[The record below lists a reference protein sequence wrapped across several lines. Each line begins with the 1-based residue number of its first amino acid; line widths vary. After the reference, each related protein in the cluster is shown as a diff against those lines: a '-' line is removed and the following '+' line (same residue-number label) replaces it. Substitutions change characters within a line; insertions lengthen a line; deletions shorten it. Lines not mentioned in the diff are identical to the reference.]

1 MSGIEEGDQK
11 NEHTG
16 TPISFYIGSCTSPNI
31 PINIRADSES
41 HGGIIL
47 STFSIKRMPLQLK
60 LDVFFVIET
69 TNLRE
74 PATHEGPF
82 HSGDL
87 IYELEAFRPL

>member
-1 MSGIEEGDQK
+1 MSGIGVGDRK

-31 PINIRADSES
+31 PINIRADPES
-41 HGGIIL
+41 RGGIIF
-47 STFSIKRMPLQLK
+47 STVSIKRTNLQRR
-60 LDVFFVIET
+60 LDILFVIET

-74 PATHEGPF
+74 PVTHEGLF

-87 IYELEAFRPL
+87 IDEFKAFRS